1 MSERGSDGH
10 RDRLNDRTPSSA
22 DDAQH
27 ARHLADPQNEVPAA
41 SDVPDLRLEA
51 QRELTGLAGA
61 WDERVATFNVTDAG
75 GVAGEQRSLLRD
87 AARRFSRNRSA
98 MFGLCVVLTYVL
110 LAIFVPM
117 LQDTTQATR
126 IDYSQKDLSPSWE
139 HPFGTDPA
147 GKDVWL
153 RAWIG
158 ARISLSIAAAVSI
171 VILVVGVTYGSISGY
186 AGGRVDNGMMRFLD
200 SLYGLPYLPFAI
212 ITVSV
217 INKEYPDAP
226 AIVYMTIALSATAW
240 FTAARIMRGQMLALK
255 ENEYVESALATGARP
270 WRIVTRHVLPN
281 TLGVMVVVMFLEIP
295 NAILGEAFLSFLGLG
310 VQPPDPSWG
319 VLAQNGY
326 QYVDAQ
332 PHLIWVPALL
342 IASTVLSAIAVAD
355 GMRDA
360 FDPRGRTN

>member
-1 MSERGSDGH
+1 MSDRPIDSVEPPSDEVVG
-10 RDRLNDRTPSSA
+10 RDPLNEA
-22 DDAQH
+22 
-27 ARHLADPQNEVPAA
+27 PAA
-41 SDVPDLRLEA
+41 VDVPDLRLEA
-51 QRELTGLAGA
+51 QRELAGLAGA
-61 WDERVATFNVTDAG
+61 WDDRMASFSVTDAG

-87 AARRFSRNRSA
+87 AARRFSRNKSA
-98 MFGLCVVLTYVL
+98 MLGLVVVLVYVL
-110 LAIFVPM
+110 FAIFVPM
-117 LQDTTQATR
+117 LGDTSEATQINYPQAN
-126 IDYSQKDLSPSWE
+126 QSPSWE
-139 HPFGTDPA
+139 HPFGTDPQ
-147 GKDVWL
+147 GKDVWM

-158 ARISLSIAAAVSI
+158 ARISLSIAAAVSL
-171 VILVVGVTYGSISGY
+171 VILIVGVTYGSISGY
-186 AGGRVDNGMMRFLD
+186 WGGRVDNGMMRFLD

-217 INKEYPDAP
+217 INEKYPDAP
-226 AIVYMTIALSATAW
+226 ALVYMTIALSATAW

-295 NAILGEAFLSFLGLG
+295 NAILGEAFLSVLGLG

-326 QYVDAQ
+326 QYIDSQ

-360 FDPRGRTN
+360 FDPRGRSN